1 MIYMRRRGY
10 PFGRYLIKD
19 KNVKDTGQLLGDFVQ
34 NLGFKIV
41 KYSDKNEERGT
52 LIVAVNKK
60 IKELLAQKKPSGYLT
75 MILSGFSVPSF
86 RETDYESQRVGIE
99 MYLWPVEEGV
109 LMEIFVLPYMEHF
122 DKSEIFGLTES
133 ATEEITDWY
142 LCEQVWENVVPKIE
156 AEFDAELVHR
166 RG

>member
-1 MIYMRRRGY
+1 MQRRGY

-19 KNVKDTGQLLGDFVQ
+19 KKVEDTGPLLGDFVQ
-34 NLGFKIV
+34 ELGFSIV
-41 KYSDKNEERGT
+41 KYNDKNEGRGT

-60 IKELLAQKKPSGYLT
+60 IKELLKQKKPSGHLT

-99 MYLWPVEEGV
+99 MYLWPLSEGV
-109 LMEIFVLPYMEHF
+109 LLEIFVLPYMEHF
-122 DKSEIFGLTES
+122 DKTEIFRLTES

-142 LCEQVWENVVPKIE
+142 VCEHVWEEVVPQIIS
-156 AEFDAELVHR
+156 EFGAELVHR